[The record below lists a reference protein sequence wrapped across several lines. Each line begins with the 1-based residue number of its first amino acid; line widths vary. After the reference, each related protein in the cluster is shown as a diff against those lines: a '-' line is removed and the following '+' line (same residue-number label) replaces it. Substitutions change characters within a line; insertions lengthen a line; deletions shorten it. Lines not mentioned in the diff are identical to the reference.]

1 MSKGMGT
8 GVATGTTTGTMAGR
22 AETATGRVPLWQP
35 ARMKPVAR
43 IARHF
48 NRIRESFLVSPNQK
62 PREKRIANTFSSM
75 AIFAGRST
83 VNRSKNYIGERNE
96 KTAILLRGCESNIY
110 NRTSILEG

>member
-8 GVATGTTTGTMAGR
+8 GVATGTTTGTMAGG

-48 NRIRESFLVSPNQK
+48 NRIGETFLARPNQK
-62 PREKRIANTFSSM
+62 PNEKRIANTFSSV
-75 AIFAGRST
+75 AIFADDSQLTGARTIS
-83 VNRSKNYIGERNE
+83 E
-96 KTAILLRGCESNIY
+96 KETKKQQFS
-110 NRTSILEG
+110 

>member
-8 GVATGTTTGTMAGR
+8 GVATGTTTGTMAGG

-48 NRIRESFLVSPNQK
+48 NRIRESFLVSPNQE
-62 PREKRIANTFSSM
+62 PREKRIANTFLLWLYSRDDPQLTG
-75 AIFAGRST
+75 IR
-83 VNRSKNYIGERNE
+83 RELYRRYRRKN
-96 KTAILLRGCESNIY
+96 SNSLKRMTRY
-110 NRTSILEG
+110 V